1 MEEVQRRLGIRIPGV
16 LLPSAGTD
24 LYKWAVIACD
34 QFTSQPEYWEDAARI
49 VGDAPSTLHMIYP
62 EVYLGEKDESQRI
75 EVIVAAMER
84 YLQNG
89 VLTEYPPGVMVT
101 WRRNASGTLVR
112 KGVMLSVDLEC
123 YDYEEGSASIIRAT
137 EGTIRERI
145 PPRLRIRSRA
155 PVDLPHVMMLVDD
168 ARHTVIEPMYARANK
183 AEPVYDTELMLGGG
197 HVRAW
202 HVTDPGEI
210 ERMLLALDALLKASE
225 AWSPGAPMLFAVGD
239 GNHSLAAAKA
249 NWENVKR
256 SITKDA
262 AGDHPAR
269 FALCE
274 ILNLYDEGIRM
285 EPIHRLLFDVD
296 TDKALSF
303 LIGFYRDKGMKAR
316 LLKPGETVSAGQALE
331 YSAQDGPGMMHIADP
346 RNSVVADT
354 LQAGLDALLGAFP
367 KARIDYIHG
376 RDALQALSK
385 APGCLGFL
393 LPQIRK
399 DTLFSTVMKGG
410 VLPRKA
416 FSIGEAD
423 EKRYYMEGKR
433 IRP

>member
-1 MEEVQRRLGIRIPGV
+1 
-16 LLPSAGTD
+16 
-24 LYKWAVIACD
+24 
-34 QFTSQPEYWEDAARI
+34 
-49 VGDAPSTLHMIYP
+49 
-62 EVYLGEKDESQRI
+62 
-75 EVIVAAMER
+75 
-84 YLQNG
+84 
-89 VLTEYPPGVMVT
+89 
-101 WRRNASGTLVR
+101 
-112 KGVMLSVDLEC
+112 
-123 YDYEEGSASIIRAT
+123 
-137 EGTIRERI
+137 
-145 PPRLRIRSRA
+145 
-155 PVDLPHVMMLVDD
+155 MMLVDD

-183 AEPVYDTELMLGGG
+183 AEPVYETELMLGGG

-202 HVTDPGEI
+202 HVTDPGAI
-210 ERMLLALDALLKASE
+210 ELMLLALDALLKASE
-225 AWSPGAPMLFAVGD
+225 ARSPGAPMLFAVGD

-249 NWENVKR
+249 HWENVKR
-256 SITKDA
+256 SIAKDA

-376 RDALQALSK
+376 RDALEALSK